1 MAITLARPQ
10 LMKWAGTI
18 VTDHNRSPLS
28 ISVERIENK
37 QRMADGTMRKYVVA
51 DKRTFS
57 CSWDQLPTTDAR
69 TADGKMG
76 ALAME
81 TFYSS
86 TPGVFALIVYMGDG
100 TNTTYQVMFSDFSKE
115 VVKRGST
122 DFWNI
127 NVTMEEV

>member
-10 LMKWAGTI
+10 LMKWATNTI
-18 VTDHNRSPLS
+18 TDHNRSPLS
-28 ISVERIENK
+28 VDVERIENK
-37 QRMADGTMRKYVVA
+37 QRMADGTMRKYVIA

-69 TADGKMG
+69 TADGKWG
-76 ALAME
+76 AVAIE
-81 TFYSS
+81 NFYNSN
-86 TPGVFALIVYMGDG
+86 PGSFSLQLFMGDG
-100 TNTTYQVMFSDFSKE
+100 TSTTYTVMFSDFSRE

-127 NVTMEEV
+127 NVTLEEV